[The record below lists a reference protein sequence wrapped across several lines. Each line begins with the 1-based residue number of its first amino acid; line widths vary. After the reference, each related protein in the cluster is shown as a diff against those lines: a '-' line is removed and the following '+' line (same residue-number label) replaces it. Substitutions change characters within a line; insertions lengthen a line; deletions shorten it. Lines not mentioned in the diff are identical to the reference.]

1 MANPNPSP
9 KTRYTTNRN
18 EPLTS
23 SLSMKI
29 SASMK
34 QRLKEQENWQELVRE
49 AIAKALEEKES
60 QEDDLQ
66 SV

>member
-23 SLSMKI
+23 NLSMKV

-34 QRLKEQENWQELVRE
+34 TRLKQQENWQELVRE
-49 AIAKALEEKES
+49 AIAKALEEKERE
-60 QEDDLQ
+60 QQDLK
-66 SV
+66 SA